1 MLFFSCSKVLC
12 RYIYNT
18 IGINVKGNLN
28 LRNASSCWRDPIQTE
43 LSKGLVIPCQ
53 LTLAPVSYTHLDV
66 RIPFREV
73 VRITLK
79 S

>member
-43 LSKGLVIPCQ
+43 LSKGLVIPCK
-53 LTLAPVSYTHLDV
+53 LTLALYHMDIHGSLVVS
-66 RIPFREV
+66 
-73 VRITLK
+73 
-79 S
+79 SS